1 MPNTMPISVGSQS
14 GLTPSETSEAGDT
27 ILPCELTPTQLRQ
40 WNDTSTMMGW
50 TCPGFRHI
58 WYKLLDNNKG
68 DYTAV
73 VSRSIHG
80 SPAATDGQNIVIDP
94 DGFFKFTLPERV
106 FIMAHEVVHNMYGD
120 VELLHRCGVSGAV
133 PMHDGSSLPFDNATM
148 QRAMDLRIDSLLIES
163 KIGKPPQISL
173 DRTKG
178 LDLEKT
184 AQSSVLDQY
193 KRLYKKKPDGEE
205 DDDAPG
211 PGKGS
216 GFDNLLP
223 PGKSTGQNPSQAAA
237 QRSQQQWAVEAAA
250 AQMLES
256 KRAQGSLPAS
266 MQRLFK
272 DILEPEV
279 DWTQQVLAEIA
290 RTCGTG
296 NFNWKKGDR
305 RFIAQD
311 IFLPSQS
318 GFGAGHLVL
327 WGDTSGSRGDETIAS
342 TIAEIAG
349 IIEDTRPK
357 RITMLWGDSE
367 VANVEEIDE
376 ASDLHALV
384 PKGGGGTDIDPALQW
399 VTDNCEEAPDM
410 FMAFTDGYLD
420 FPDQAPPYPVLWV
433 LNTDVKPPWGTS
445 VRVLKRAVA

>member
-1 MPNTMPISVGSQS
+1 
-14 GLTPSETSEAGDT
+14 
-27 ILPCELTPTQLRQ
+27 
-40 WNDTSTMMGW
+40 MMGW

-68 DYTAV
+68 SYTAV

-80 SPAATDGQNIVIDP
+80 SPAATDAKNIIIDP
-94 DGFFKFTLPERV
+94 EEFFKYSLPERV
-106 FIMAHEVVHNMYGD
+106 FIMAHEIVHNMYGD
-120 VELLHRCGVSGAV
+120 VELLHRCARSGQV
-133 PMHDGSSLPFDNATM
+133 PMHDGSSLPFENGTM
-148 QRAMDLRIDSLLIES
+148 QHAMDLRIDCLLIQS
-163 KIGKPPQISL
+163 NIGKPPQISK

-178 LDLEKT
+178 LDLAAT
-184 AQSSVLDQY
+184 ANSSVLDQY
-193 KRLYKKKPDGEE
+193 RRLYKKKPDGDEE
-205 DDDAPG
+205 GGDQPG
-211 PGKGS
+211 GNGG
-216 GFDNLLP
+216 GFDTLLP
-223 PGKSTGQNPSQAAA
+223 PGKSTGQQPGEAATE
-237 QRSQQQWAVEAAA
+237 RNQQQWAVETAA
-250 AQMLES
+250 AQTLES
-256 KRAQGSLPAS
+256 MKAQGSLPAS

-272 DILEPEV
+272 EILEPEV

-305 RFIAQD
+305 RFLAQD

-327 WGDTSGSRGDETIAS
+327 WGDTSGSRGDETIVS
-342 TIAEIAG
+342 TISEIAG

-376 ASDLHALV
+376 ASDLHSLV

-399 VTDNCEEAPDM
+399 VADNCEEAPDM
-410 FMAFTDGYLD
+410 FMAFTDGYFD
-420 FPDQAPPYPVLWV
+420 FPEEAPPYPVLWV
-433 LNTDVKPPWGTS
+433 LNTDVKPPWGAS
-445 VRVLKRAVA
+445 VRVLKRAHP